1 MKYTDNAINIITT
14 KTFKGIGRAWIIKNL
29 MGNESIETIVS
40 ILNKKSKQ
48 DNVITIDDLASS
60 SNAIQESTTTNESKK
75 VLPEET
81 SSDVNDFSTK
91 FDKKKVSQDKVEVT
105 KVTDPARVQELSGYM
120 KQSLNKSYT
129 SIEYKNR
136 TVYDIVVG
144 RPEKGT
150 RKVKGADGKLVDE
163 EYDTGSTV
171 YDRFMGD
178 NTADITRN
186 NKYYHSFYVND
197 KTSFGYNT
205 ISVRDTYLIDNGD
218 KTLSYSKMYDS
229 NRDFPDRI
237 SYKAYIVDRNLEA
250 ENISFSYMDVIGNGE
265 ESEIAEESIDN
276 NSYYTYKTLISFDKA
291 LDIANINK
299 DILRLSDTS
308 GYKTVIKLYFDRNTF
323 DLKKSEIFLKNTLDK
338 IQKDKDLGYSLQ
350 ANTCSNVVD
359 IVSTENNTVVNI
371 PDVILQK
378 LPQDILANL
387 DNENKLNKDNSV
399 DSGLIMDGDF
409 TVYGENKSN

>member
-1 MKYTDNAINIITT
+1 MRVKHLVLMTTVLVLSSLSIT
-14 KTFKGIGRAWIIKNL
+14 AC
-29 MGNESIETIVS
+29 
-40 ILNKKSKQ
+40 KKK
-48 DNVITIDDLASS
+48 VITIDDLASS

-150 RKVKGADGKLVDE
+150 RKVKGADGKLIDE

>member
-1 MKYTDNAINIITT
+1 MRAKHLVLMTT
-14 KTFKGIGRAWIIKNL
+14 VLALSSLSVTAC
-29 MGNESIETIVS
+29 
-40 ILNKKSKQ
+40 KKK
-48 DNVITIDDLASS
+48 VITIDDLASS
-60 SNAIQESTTTNESKK
+60 SNAIQESATTNESKK

-91 FDKKKVSQDKVEVT
+91 YDKKKVSQDKVEIT

-120 KQSLNKSYT
+120 KQSLNKSYK

-150 RKVKGADGKLVDE
+150 RKVTSDDGKLIDE
-163 EYDTGSTV
+163 EYDTGNTV

-338 IQKDKDLGYSLQ
+338 IQKDKNLGYSLQ

>member
-1 MKYTDNAINIITT
+1 MRVRHLVLMATVLALSSLSIT
-14 KTFKGIGRAWIIKNL
+14 AC
-29 MGNESIETIVS
+29 
-40 ILNKKSKQ
+40 KKK
-48 DNVITIDDLASS
+48 VITIDDLASS
-60 SNAIQESTTTNESKK
+60 SNAIQESTVTDESKK
-75 VLPEET
+75 ALPEET

-91 FDKKKVSQDKVEVT
+91 FDKKKVSQDKVEIT

-120 KQSLNKSYT
+120 KQSLNKSYK

-150 RKVKGADGKLVDE
+150 RKVTSDDGKLIDE
-163 EYDTGSTV
+163 EYDTGNTV

-186 NKYYHSFYVND
+186 NKYYHSLYVND

-265 ESEIAEESIDN
+265 KREVAEESIDN
-276 NSYYTYKTLISFDKA
+276 NSYYTYKTLISFDRA

-299 DILRLSDTS
+299 DILRLNDTS

-350 ANTCSNVVD
+350 ANTCSNIVD

-409 TVYGENKSN
+409 TVYGENKTN

>member
-1 MKYTDNAINIITT
+1 MRVKHLVLAV
-14 KTFKGIGRAWIIKNL
+14 
-29 MGNESIETIVS
+29 TILALSSLSVTAC
-40 ILNKKSKQ
+40 KKK
-48 DNVITIDDLASS
+48 VITIEDLASPS
-60 SNAIQESTTTNESKK
+60 DAVVETERVDETEVESKNN
-75 VLPEET
+75 LPVET
-81 SSDVNDFSTK
+81 TDEVNDFSTK
-91 FDKKKVSQDKVEVT
+91 FDKRVVTSDKVEVT
-105 KVTDPARVQELSGYM
+105 SVTDPARIAELSGFM
-120 KQSLNKSYT
+120 KASLNKTYT

-144 RPEKGT
+144 RPEKSSRNT
-150 RKVKGADGKLVDE
+150 KGADGKMVSE
-163 EYDTGSTV
+163 EYDTGNTV

-186 NKYYHSFYVND
+186 NKYYHSLYVND

-205 ISVRDTYLIDNGD
+205 ISVRDTYLIDNGE

-237 SYKAYIVDRNLEA
+237 SYKAYIVDRNLET
-250 ENISFSYMDVIGNGE
+250 ENISFSYMDVLGNNE
-265 ESEIAEESIDN
+265 EYEIAEENIDN

-299 DILRLSDTS
+299 EILRLDDVS

-323 DLKKSEIFLKNTLDK
+323 DLKRSEIFLKNTLDK
-338 IQKDKDLGYSLQ
+338 IQKEKNLGYSLQ
-350 ANTCSNVVD
+350 ANSCSNIVD
-359 IVSTENNTVVNI
+359 IISTENNTVVDI
-371 PDVILQK
+371 PDVILKK

-387 DNENKLNKDNSV
+387 DTENKLNKDNSI

-409 TVYGENKSN
+409 TVYGESKSE

>member
-1 MKYTDNAINIITT
+1 MRVKHLVLMATVLALSSLSIT
-14 KTFKGIGRAWIIKNL
+14 AC
-29 MGNESIETIVS
+29 
-40 ILNKKSKQ
+40 KKK
-48 DNVITIDDLASS
+48 VITIDDLASS

-75 VLPEET
+75 ALPEET

-91 FDKKKVSQDKVEVT
+91 FDKKKVSQDKVEIT

-150 RKVKGADGKLVDE
+150 RKVKGADGKLIDE

-299 DILRLSDTS
+299 DILRLSDIS

-350 ANTCSNVVD
+350 ANTCSNIVD

-409 TVYGENKSN
+409 TVYGENKTN

>member
-1 MKYTDNAINIITT
+1 MRVKHLVLAVTVLALSSLSVT
-14 KTFKGIGRAWIIKNL
+14 AC
-29 MGNESIETIVS
+29 
-40 ILNKKSKQ
+40 KKK
-48 DNVITIDDLASS
+48 VITIEDLASPS
-60 SNAIQESTTTNESKK
+60 DAIVETERTDETEVESKNN
-75 VLPEET
+75 LPVET
-81 SSDVNDFSTK
+81 TDEVNDFSTK
-91 FDKKKVSQDKVEVT
+91 FDKRTVTSDKVEVT
-105 KVTDPARVQELSGYM
+105 SVTDPARIAELSGFM
-120 KQSLNKSYT
+120 KASLNKTYT

-144 RPEKGT
+144 RPEKSSRNT
-150 RKVKGADGKLVDE
+150 KGADGKMVSE
-163 EYDTGSTV
+163 EYETGNTV

-186 NKYYHSFYVND
+186 NKYYHSLYVND

-205 ISVRDTYLIDNGD
+205 ISVRDTYLIDNGE

-250 ENISFSYMDVIGNGE
+250 ENISFSYMDVLGNNE
-265 ESEIAEESIDN
+265 EYEIAEENIDN

-291 LDIANINK
+291 LGIANINK
-299 DILRLSDTS
+299 DILRLSDTA

-323 DLKKSEIFLKNTLDK
+323 DLKRSEIFLKNTLDK
-338 IQKDKDLGYSLQ
+338 IQKEKNLGYSLQ
-350 ANTCSNVVD
+350 ANSCSNIVD
-359 IVSTENNTVVNI
+359 IISTENNTVVDI
-371 PDVILQK
+371 PEVILKK

-387 DNENKLNKDNSV
+387 DTENKLNKDNTI

-409 TVYGENKSN
+409 TVYGDSKSN

>member
-1 MKYTDNAINIITT
+1 MRVKHLVLAVTVLALSSLSVT
-14 KTFKGIGRAWIIKNL
+14 AC
-29 MGNESIETIVS
+29 
-40 ILNKKSKQ
+40 KKK
-48 DNVITIDDLASS
+48 VITIEDLASPS
-60 SNAIQESTTTNESKK
+60 DAIVETERTDETEVESKNN
-75 VLPEET
+75 LPVET
-81 SSDVNDFSTK
+81 TDEVNDFSTK
-91 FDKKKVSQDKVEVT
+91 FDKRTVTSDKVEVT
-105 KVTDPARVQELSGYM
+105 SVTDPARIAELSGFM
-120 KQSLNKSYT
+120 KASLNKTYT

-144 RPEKGT
+144 RPEKSSRNT
-150 RKVKGADGKLVDE
+150 KGADGKMVSE
-163 EYDTGSTV
+163 EYETGNTV

-186 NKYYHSFYVND
+186 NKYYHSLYVND

-205 ISVRDTYLIDNGD
+205 ISVRDTYLIDNGE

-250 ENISFSYMDVIGNGE
+250 ENISFSYMDVLGNNE
-265 ESEIAEESIDN
+265 EYEIAEENIDN

-299 DILRLSDTS
+299 DILRLSDTA

-323 DLKKSEIFLKNTLDK
+323 DLKRSEIFLKNTLDK
-338 IQKDKDLGYSLQ
+338 IQKEKNLGYSLQ
-350 ANTCSNVVD
+350 ANSCSNIVD
-359 IVSTENNTVVNI
+359 IISTENNTVVDI
-371 PDVILQK
+371 PEVILKK

-387 DNENKLNKDNSV
+387 DTENKLNKDNTI

-409 TVYGENKSN
+409 TVYGDSKSN

>member
-1 MKYTDNAINIITT
+1 MRVKHLVLMTTVLALSSLSIT
-14 KTFKGIGRAWIIKNL
+14 AC
-29 MGNESIETIVS
+29 
-40 ILNKKSKQ
+40 KKK
-48 DNVITIDDLASS
+48 VITIDDLASS

-75 VLPEET
+75 ALPEET

-350 ANTCSNVVD
+350 ANTCSNIVD

>member
-1 MKYTDNAINIITT
+1 MRVKHLVLAV
-14 KTFKGIGRAWIIKNL
+14 
-29 MGNESIETIVS
+29 TILALSSLSVTAC
-40 ILNKKSKQ
+40 KKK
-48 DNVITIDDLASS
+48 VITIEDLASPS
-60 SNAIQESTTTNESKK
+60 DAVVETERVDETEVESKK
-75 VLPEET
+75 NLPVET
-81 SSDVNDFSTK
+81 TDEVNDFSTK
-91 FDKKKVSQDKVEVT
+91 FDKRVVTSDKVEVT
-105 KVTDPARVQELSGYM
+105 SVTDPARIAELSGFM
-120 KQSLNKSYT
+120 KASLNKTYT

-144 RPEKGT
+144 RPEKSSRNT
-150 RKVKGADGKLVDE
+150 KGADGKMVSE
-163 EYDTGSTV
+163 EYDTGNTI

-186 NKYYHSFYVND
+186 NKYYHSLYVND

-205 ISVRDTYLIDNGD
+205 ISVRDTYLIDNGE

-250 ENISFSYMDVIGNGE
+250 ENISFSYMDVLGNNE
-265 ESEIAEESIDN
+265 EYEIAEENIDN

-299 DILRLSDTS
+299 EILRLDDVS

-323 DLKKSEIFLKNTLDK
+323 DLKRSEIFLKNTLDK
-338 IQKDKDLGYSLQ
+338 IQKEKNLGYSLQ
-350 ANTCSNVVD
+350 ANSCSNIVD
-359 IVSTENNTVVNI
+359 IISTENNTVVNI
-371 PDVILQK
+371 PEVILKK

-387 DNENKLNKDNSV
+387 DTENKLNKDNTI

-409 TVYGENKSN
+409 TVYGGSKSN

>member
-1 MKYTDNAINIITT
+1 MRVKHLVLMTT
-14 KTFKGIGRAWIIKNL
+14 VLALSSLSVTAC
-29 MGNESIETIVS
+29 
-40 ILNKKSKQ
+40 KKK
-48 DNVITIDDLASS
+48 VITIDDLASS

-75 VLPEET
+75 ALPEET

-91 FDKKKVSQDKVEVT
+91 FDKKKVSQDKVEIT

-409 TVYGENKSN
+409 TVYGENKTN

>member
-1 MKYTDNAINIITT
+1 MRVKHLVLMATVLALSSLSIT
-14 KTFKGIGRAWIIKNL
+14 AC
-29 MGNESIETIVS
+29 
-40 ILNKKSKQ
+40 KKK
-48 DNVITIDDLASS
+48 VITIDDLASS

-105 KVTDPARVQELSGYM
+105 KVIDPARVQELSGYM

-150 RKVKGADGKLVDE
+150 RKVKGADGKLIDE

-299 DILRLSDTS
+299 D
-308 GYKTVIKLYFDRNTF
+308 
-323 DLKKSEIFLKNTLDK
+323 
-338 IQKDKDLGYSLQ
+338 
-350 ANTCSNVVD
+350 
-359 IVSTENNTVVNI
+359 
-371 PDVILQK
+371 
-378 LPQDILANL
+378 
-387 DNENKLNKDNSV
+387 NSV

-409 TVYGENKSN
+409 TVYGENKTN

>member
-1 MKYTDNAINIITT
+1 MRVRHLVLMTTVLALSSLSIT
-14 KTFKGIGRAWIIKNL
+14 AC
-29 MGNESIETIVS
+29 
-40 ILNKKSKQ
+40 KKK
-48 DNVITIDDLASS
+48 VITIDDLASS

-75 VLPEET
+75 ALPEET

-150 RKVKGADGKLVDE
+150 RKVKGADGKLIDE

-409 TVYGENKSN
+409 TVYGENKTN

>member
-1 MKYTDNAINIITT
+1 MRVRHLVLMTTVLALSSLSIT
-14 KTFKGIGRAWIIKNL
+14 AC
-29 MGNESIETIVS
+29 
-40 ILNKKSKQ
+40 KKK
-48 DNVITIDDLASS
+48 VITIDDLASS

-75 VLPEET
+75 ALPEET

-150 RKVKGADGKLVDE
+150 RKVKGADGKLIDE

-338 IQKDKDLGYSLQ
+338 IQKDKNLGYSLQ

-409 TVYGENKSN
+409 TVYGENKTN

>member
-1 MKYTDNAINIITT
+1 MRVKHLVLMTTVLALSSLSIT
-14 KTFKGIGRAWIIKNL
+14 AC
-29 MGNESIETIVS
+29 
-40 ILNKKSKQ
+40 KKK
-48 DNVITIDDLASS
+48 VITIDDLASS
-60 SNAIQESTTTNESKK
+60 SNAIQESATTNESKK
-75 VLPEET
+75 ILPEET

-120 KQSLNKSYT
+120 KQSLNKSYK

-150 RKVKGADGKLVDE
+150 RKVTNDDGKLIDE
-163 EYDTGSTV
+163 EYDTGNTV

-186 NKYYHSFYVND
+186 NKYYHSLYVDD

-205 ISVRDTYLIDNGD
+205 ISVRDTYLIDSGD

-350 ANTCSNVVD
+350 ANTCSNIVD

>member
-1 MKYTDNAINIITT
+1 MRVKHLVLMTT
-14 KTFKGIGRAWIIKNL
+14 VLALSSLSVTAC
-29 MGNESIETIVS
+29 
-40 ILNKKSKQ
+40 KKK
-48 DNVITIDDLASS
+48 VITIDDLASS
-60 SNAIQESTTTNESKK
+60 SNAIQESTVTNESKK

-150 RKVKGADGKLVDE
+150 RKVKGADGKLIDE

-308 GYKTVIKLYFDRNTF
+308 GYKTVIKLYFERNTF

-409 TVYGENKSN
+409 TVYGENKTN

>member
-1 MKYTDNAINIITT
+1 MRVKHLVLMATVLALSSLSIT
-14 KTFKGIGRAWIIKNL
+14 AC
-29 MGNESIETIVS
+29 
-40 ILNKKSKQ
+40 KKK
-48 DNVITIDDLASS
+48 VITIDDLASS

-105 KVTDPARVQELSGYM
+105 KVTDSARVQELSGYM

-150 RKVKGADGKLVDE
+150 RKVKGADGKLIDE

-350 ANTCSNVVD
+350 ANTCSNIVD